1 MSRLRELASRIRG
14 MFSQNRLDRDLDEEL
29 SVHLE
34 MLIDE
39 NVRRGMSLKE
49 GRDAARRSF
58 GGVQQTRE
66 SYRDQRGLP
75 IVETLIQDIRFGCRM
90 LRKNPGFTAG
100 AVFTLALGIGA
111 NTAMFSVIN
120 AVLLRPLPYLEP
132 ERLVWMTESGDE
144 VANRWLSF
152 PNFVDWRERNSVFES
167 MSTIRG
173 WSLTMTGGD
182 QPLNLNARMVAAE
195 YFKVMGVAPLLGRSF
210 TASDDQP
217 GANPVT
223 ILSYGFWQNQFAGDP
238 DIVGKSITLD
248 DRAYTVIGV
257 MPQSFYHQGPPPI
270 WLLVGPQNWNQRD
283 VRIAGSVIARL
294 KPGATIEQARS
305 EMNAISQQ
313 LAREHPVAN
322 AGANRVNVL
331 SLQENVTGNV
341 RPALLVLFGA
351 VGLVLLIACANVAN
365 LLLARA
371 ATRRKEFAVRA
382 ALGATRAR
390 VVRQLLVESLILGL
404 AGGAVGLVLAWWGST
419 VLGRMAQTAIPRLD
433 GLHLSYQVL
442 GFSLLVSILSG
453 IVFGLAPAWRFSKAD
468 PQEILKDS
476 SSTTSERHGKRLRG
490 ALVIA
495 EVAISVALLI
505 GAGLLIKSMLRLSN
519 SSAGFDPSNV
529 LTMDLKVSRNR
540 YRGKGELARLLQQLL
555 DRVENQPGV
564 GAATLSA
571 TLPGLRDWTN
581 DIFPE
586 GQAPLTPGELINVDW
601 AIVSADYFK
610 TMRIPILK
618 GRTFTRQEDSEGKP
632 VLLIDENLARQFWP
646 NEDAVGKHIKYDSP
660 TWHEVIGV
668 VKEIKSYGSEAK
680 PLIKIYTPMGRAAL
694 QNPVL
699 SVRTTNT
706 EPQNLS
712 MAIAAEIHS
721 LDKDLPVT
729 EVAMFD
735 EILSREV
742 SPKRFNT
749 GLLSIFAALALVLA
763 ATGVYGVTSY
773 AVAERTHEVGIRMAL
788 GARERDVLRLFISQG
803 IELVLSG
810 VAIGLIGAF
819 ALTRVMTS
827 LLFGVS
833 ATDAVTFATVS
844 VGLTTI
850 ALLACYLPARRAT
863 KVDPMIALRYE

>member
-1 MSRLRELASRIRG
+1 VNWIRVLAWRVRG
-14 MFSQNRLDRDLDEEL
+14 LFDRNRLDDDLDEEL
-29 SVHLE
+29 HSHLD
-34 MLIDE
+34 MLVEE
-39 NVRRGMSLKE
+39 NVRQGMSLKE
-49 GRDAARRSF
+49 ALYAARRSF
-58 GGVQQTRE
+58 GGLQQTRE
-66 SYRDQRGLP
+66 AYRDQRGLP
-75 IVETLIQDIRFGCRM
+75 IVETLIQDVRYGFRM
-90 LRKNPGFTAG
+90 LRKNPVFTAG
-100 AVFTLALGIGA
+100 AVLTLALGIGA

-120 AVLLRPLPYLEP
+120 AVLLRPLPYHEP

-152 PNFVDWRERNSVFES
+152 PNFVDWRERNNVFES

-173 WSLTMTGGD
+173 WSLTMTGVD
-182 QPLNLNARMVAAE
+182 QPMNLNARMIAAD
-195 YFKVMGVAPLLGRSF
+195 YFKVMGVVPLIGRSF
-210 TASDDQP
+210 TTSDDQP

-223 ILSYGFWQNQFAGDP
+223 ILSYGFWQTQFAGDP
-238 DIVGKSITLD
+238 EIVGKSITLD

-257 MPQSFYHQGPPPI
+257 MPQNFYHQGPPPI
-270 WLLVGPQNWNQRD
+270 WLLIGPQNWNQRD
-283 VRIAGSVIARL
+283 VRVAGSVIARL

-371 ATRRKEFAVRA
+371 STRRKEFAVRA
-382 ALGATRAR
+382 ALGATRTR
-390 VVRQLLVESLILGL
+390 VVRQLLVESLTL
-404 AGGAVGLVLAWWGST
+404 ALVGGAVGLVLASWSST
-419 VLGRMAQTAIPRLD
+419 LLSRMAQEAIPRLE
-433 GLHLSYQVL
+433 GLQLSYQVL

-453 IVFGLAPAWRFSKAD
+453 IVFGLAPAWRFSKAE

-505 GAGLLIKSMLRLSN
+505 GAGLLIKSMLRLYG
-519 SSAGFDPSNV
+519 SSAGFDPNNV

-555 DRVENQPGV
+555 ERVETQPGV
-564 GAATLSA
+564 EAATLSVS
-571 TLPGLRDWTN
+571 LPGLGDWTN

-618 GRTFTRQEDSEGKP
+618 GRTFTREEDSEGKP

-660 TWHEVIGV
+660 IWHEVIGV
-668 VKEIKSYGSEAK
+668 VKEVKSYGSEAK
-680 PLIKIYTPMGRAAL
+680 PLIKIYTPIGRAAP
-694 QNPVL
+694 QNTVL
-699 SVRTTNT
+699 SVRTTGT
-706 EPQNLS
+706 QLQNLIT
-712 MAIAAEIHS
+712 AITREIHS
-721 LDKDLPVT
+721 IDKDLPIT
-729 EVAMFD
+729 QAAMFD

-742 SPKRFNT
+742 SPKRFNA

-773 AVAERTHEVGIRMAL
+773 TVAERTHEVGIRMAL
-788 GARERDVLRLFISQG
+788 GARERDVLRLFIGQG
-803 IELVLSG
+803 MKLVLSG
-810 VAIGLIGAF
+810 VVAGLIAAF

-833 ATDAVTFATVS
+833 ATDALTFATVS
-844 VGLTTI
+844 VGLTAL

-863 KVDPMIALRYE
+863 KVDPMIALRY

>member
-49 GRDAARRSF
+49 ARDAARRSF

-238 DIVGKSITLD
+238 DIPGKSITLD

-257 MPQSFYHQGPPPI
+257 MPQGFYHQGPPPI
-270 WLLVGPQNWNQRD
+270 WLLIGPQNWNQRD
-283 VRIAGSVIARL
+283 VRVAGSVIARL
-294 KPGATIEQARS
+294 KPGVSIEQARS

-313 LAREHPVAN
+313 LAREHPTAN

-331 SLQENVTGNV
+331 SLQESVTGNV
-341 RPALLVLFGA
+341 RPALLILFGA

-371 ATRRKEFAVRA
+371 STRRKEFAVRA
-382 ALGATRAR
+382 AMGATRAR
-390 VVRQLLVESLILGL
+390 VVRQLLVESLMLGL
-404 AGGAVGLVLAWWGST
+404 VGGAVGLVLAWWSSA
-419 VLGRMAQTAIPRLD
+419 LMGRMAQTAIPRLE

-442 GFSLLVSILSG
+442 GFSLLVSVLSG
-453 IVFGLAPAWRFSKAD
+453 IVFGLAPAWRFSKAE

-476 SSTTSERHGKRLRG
+476 SATTSERHGKKLRG
-490 ALVIA
+490 ALVIT

-505 GAGLLIKSMLRLSN
+505 GAGLLIKSMLRLSTSN
-519 SSAGFDPSNV
+519 AGFDPNNV
-529 LTMDLKVSRNR
+529 LTMNLKVSRNR
-540 YRGKGELARLLQQLL
+540 YRGRGELARLLQQLL
-555 DRVENQPGV
+555 DRVETQPGV
-564 GAATLSA
+564 EAATLSA
-571 TLPGLRDWTN
+571 SLPGLGDWTN

-610 TMRIPILK
+610 TMRIPIVK

-646 NEDAVGKHIKYDSP
+646 NEDAVGKRIKYDSP
-660 TWHEVIGV
+660 NWHEVIGV
-668 VKEIKSYGSEAK
+668 VKEVKSFGSEAR

-699 SVRTTNT
+699 SVRATNIQAQSLVT
-706 EPQNLS
+706 V
-712 MAIAAEIHS
+712 ITREIHT
-721 LDKDLPVT
+721 LDKDLPIT

-749 GLLSIFAALALVLA
+749 ALLAIFATLALVLA
-763 ATGVYGVTSY
+763 ASGVYGVTAY
-773 AVAERTHEVGIRMAL
+773 TVAERTHELGIRMAL
-788 GARERDVLRLFISQG
+788 GARETDVLRLFIGQG
-803 IELVLSG
+803 MELVLSG
-810 VAIGLIGAF
+810 VVVGIIGAF

-833 ATDAVTFATVS
+833 ATDPLTFVTVP
-844 VGLTTI
+844 VGLTVL

-863 KVDPMIALRYE
+863 KVDPMIALRH

>member
-1 MSRLRELASRIRG
+1 MTRLREFASRIRG
-14 MFSQNRLDRDLDEEL
+14 LLGKSRLDQSLDEEL
-29 SVHLE
+29 RAHFE
-34 MLIDE
+34 MLVDE
-39 NVRRGMSLKE
+39 NVRRGMSVKE
-49 GRDAARRSF
+49 ARLAARRDF
-58 GGVQQTRE
+58 GGIEQTKAA
-66 SYRDQRGLP
+66 YRDQRGLP
-75 IVETLIQDIRFGCRM
+75 IVETFIQDIRYGCRM
-90 LRKNPGFTAG
+90 LRKNPAFTAG
-100 AVFTLALGIGA
+100 AVLTLALGIGA

-120 AVLLRPLPYLEP
+120 AVLLRPLPYSEP
-132 ERLVWMTESGDE
+132 ERLVLMTESGDE

-152 PNFVDWRERNSVFES
+152 PNFVDWRERNNVFES

-182 QPLNLNARMVAAE
+182 QPLNLNARMIAAD
-195 YFKVMGVAPLLGRSF
+195 YFMVMGVAPIMGRCF
-210 TASDDQP
+210 TAGDDQT

-238 DIVGKSITLD
+238 NIVGKSITLD

-257 MPQSFYHQGPPPI
+257 MPQSFAHQGPPPI
-270 WLLVGPQNWNQRD
+270 WLLIGPQNWNQRD

-313 LAREHPVAN
+313 LAREHPTAN
-322 AGANRVNVL
+322 AGANRVNVI
-331 SLQENVTGNV
+331 SLQHSVTGDV
-341 RPALLVLFGA
+341 RPALLILFGA

-371 ATRRKEFAVRA
+371 STRRKEFAVRA
-382 ALGATRAR
+382 ALGATRVR

-404 AGGAVGLVLAWWGST
+404 MGGAFGLLLAWWSSA
-419 VLGRMAQTAIPRLD
+419 LLSKMAQAAIPRLE

-442 GFSLLVSILSG
+442 GFSLLVSLLSG
-453 IVFGLAPAWRFSKAD
+453 IVFGLAPAWRFSKAE

-476 SSTTSERHGKRLRG
+476 TSASSDRRGTKLRG
-490 ALVIA
+490 ALVIT

-505 GAGLLIKSMLRLSN
+505 GAGLLIKSMLRLST
-519 SSAGFDPSNV
+519 SSAGFDPNNV

-540 YRGKGELARLLQQLL
+540 YRGRGELARLLKQLV
-555 DRVENQPGV
+555 DHVETQPGV
-564 GAATLSA
+564 EAATLSA
-571 TLPGLRDWTN
+571 TLPGLGDWTN

-601 AIVSADYFK
+601 AIVGAGYFK
-610 TMRIPILK
+610 TMKIPILN
-618 GRTFTRQEDSEGKP
+618 GRTFTREEDSEGKP
-632 VLLIDENLARQFWP
+632 VLLVDENLARQFWP
-646 NEDAVGKHIKYDSP
+646 NEDAVGKRIKYDGP
-660 TWHEVIGV
+660 IWHEVIGV
-668 VKEIKSYGSEAK
+668 VKEVKRYGSEAK
-680 PLIKIYTPMGRAAL
+680 PLIKIYTPIGRAAL

-706 EPQNLS
+706 QPHDLVTS
-712 MAIAAEIHS
+712 ITREIHL

-742 SPKRFNT
+742 SPKRFNA
-749 GLLSIFAALALVLA
+749 GLLAIFAVLALVLTA
-763 ATGVYGVTSY
+763 SGVYGVTSY
-773 AVAERTHEVGIRMAL
+773 TVAERTHEVGIRMAL
-788 GARERDVLRLFISQG
+788 GARERDVLRLFIAQG
-803 IELVLSG
+803 MALVLSG
-810 VAIGLIGAF
+810 VVVGLIAAF
-819 ALTRVMTS
+819 ALTRVMKS

-833 ATDAVTFATVS
+833 ATDALTFATVS
-844 VGLTTI
+844 ASLMAF

-863 KVDPMIALRYE
+863 KVDPMIALRH